1 MPVTI
6 TPQYME
12 AARRFHSNHPDAE
25 AATHRAF
32 LGGLGLSE
40 EAQAEIVKRN
50 APELAHHPQIGQ
62 IGAQPKSEHAK
73 AVAALH
79 ERESSGPETDN
90 ADNADAYLRIR
101 DALIKSGER
110 NVSRRERRAA
120 QQR

>member
-1 MPVTI
+1 MAVTI

-12 AARRFHSNHPDAE
+12 SARRFMDNHPDVE
-25 AATHRAF
+25 AALHRAH

-79 ERESSGPETDN
+79 DKEQSGPEHENEETDKTLG
-90 ADNADAYLRIR
+90 ARSKRKGGLPIGLLAVGKGGR
-101 DALIKSGER
+101 
-110 NVSRRERRAA
+110 
-120 QQR
+120 

>member
-1 MPVTI
+1 MAVTI
-6 TPQYME
+6 TPAYME
-12 AARRFHSNHPDAE
+12 AARRFMDNHPEAE
-25 AATHRAF
+25 AALHRAH

-79 ERESSGPETDN
+79 DSEQSGPTTENQET
-90 ADNADAYLRIR
+90 DAYLRDRGKIGKR
-101 DALIKSGER
+101 EARAGL
-110 NVSRRERRAA
+110 RR
-120 QQR
+120 